1 VAPSLPSFSVVVP
14 PSRRPRSL
22 PRCLAALTRL
32 DYPPPLLEILVV
44 DDGGGADVSAAQG
57 REVSLTV
64 LEGAPAGAA
73 AARNRGAEA
82 ARGQLVAFTDDD
94 CEPAPGWLHALA
106 AALRADPAAAVG
118 GRTVNAL
125 RHDPYAAAT
134 QLLVDFLVA
143 DSSGP
148 GAGETRFLPSSN
160 LAVDRERFL
169 EVGGFDA
176 RFAGAGGED
185 REFCARWLDRGGRL
199 LLVEDAVVDHRH
211 ELTLARYWRQHYA
224 YGRGAFGFHRSRP
237 RPAAGSGPLPERLAF
252 YRDLVGYPYARERQD
267 RRALLSLLLAVSQVA
282 TAAGYARE
290 ALAGRRREA

>member
-1 VAPSLPSFSVVVP
+1 MFSVVVP
-14 PSRRPRSL
+14 TYRRPRSL

-32 DYPPPLLEILVV
+32 DYPRPLLEIVVV
-44 DDGGGADVSAAQG
+44 DDGGGADVSAGDG

-64 LEGAPAGAA
+64 LRGAPAGAA

-82 ARGQLVAFTDDD
+82 ARGELVAFTDDD
-94 CEPAPGWLHALA
+94 CEPDSGWLRALGT
-106 AALRADPAAAVG
+106 ALRADPAAAVG

-125 RHDPYAAAT
+125 LHDPYAAAT

-143 DSSGP
+143 DSGGP
-148 GAGETRFLPSSN
+148 GVGGTRFLPSSN

-169 EVGGFDA
+169 EAGGFDA

-185 REFCARWLDRGGRL
+185 REFCARWVDRGGRL
-199 LLVEDAVVDHRH
+199 LLVEGAVVRHRH

-237 RPAAGSGPLPERLAF
+237 RPAAGPGPLPERLAF
-252 YRDLVGYPYARERQD
+252 YRDLVAYPYASERED

-290 ALAGRRREA
+290 ALAGRRGEA